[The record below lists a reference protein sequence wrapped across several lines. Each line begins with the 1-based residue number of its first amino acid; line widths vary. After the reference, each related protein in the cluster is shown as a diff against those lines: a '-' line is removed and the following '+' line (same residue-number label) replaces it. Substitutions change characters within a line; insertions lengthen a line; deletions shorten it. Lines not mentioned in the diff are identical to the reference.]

1 MGQSIFQSS
10 PEFAGAIEGARVVVG
25 PRRMKKTRRGWGLG
39 RGWGGGGGGTQ
50 AVGAGGPAAGPCGVL
65 YGKNQRRGRR
75 RVRRRRIFIQPPE
88 MVERQL
94 GVAFLMR
101 SGSSCVGTAQP
112 TFYYPKSACS
122 SLTCSS
128 FALLQYVLSPF
139 LNTSLCIDS
148 TMDYIWSKMSESTL

>member
-1 MGQSIFQSS
+1 MRSKGL
-10 PEFAGAIEGARVVVG
+10 GWL
-25 PRRMKKTRRGWGLG
+25 WGLAERRKLDAG
-39 RGWGGGGGGTQ
+39 GGWVGGGGGGGGGTQ
-50 AVGAGGPAAGPCGVL
+50 AMGAGGPAGGPCGVL

-122 SLTCSS
+122 SLPCSS
-128 FALLQYVLSPF
+128 SVLL
-139 LNTSLCIDS
+139 
-148 TMDYIWSKMSESTL
+148 

>member
-1 MGQSIFQSS
+1 MRSKGLGWLWGLA
-10 PEFAGAIEGARVVVG
+10 ERRKLDAGG
-25 PRRMKKTRRGWGLG
+25 GWGWRRNTSG
-39 RGWGGGGGGTQ
+39 
-50 AVGAGGPAAGPCGVL
+50 GAGGPADGPCSVL

-101 SGSSCVGTAQP
+101 SGSSCVGTVQP

-122 SLTCSS
+122 SLPCSIVLACTRLIG
-128 FALLQYVLSPF
+128 FQLLAAIQHCIFNPVPLSRFIYHGYGVP
-139 LNTSLCIDS
+139 LLC
-148 TMDYIWSKMSESTL
+148 TL